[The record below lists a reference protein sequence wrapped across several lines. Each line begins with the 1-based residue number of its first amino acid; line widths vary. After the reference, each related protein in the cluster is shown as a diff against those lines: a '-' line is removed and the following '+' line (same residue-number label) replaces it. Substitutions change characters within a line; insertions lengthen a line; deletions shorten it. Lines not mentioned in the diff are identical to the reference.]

1 MADSSEFKA
10 RSRALAPDFV
20 LDREIGRGGMGIV
33 YLGTDVKLDRA
44 VAIKVLPELLSDV
57 PEVRERFL
65 REARTA
71 AKLAHPNI
79 VPIHRAD
86 EMDGVVFI
94 VMTYID
100 GASLADRLAAQTVI
114 APSAIVPILRDVALA
129 LDYAHGHGV
138 VHRDIKPENIL
149 VEGSSGRA
157 WVTDFGIARLA
168 EAKPLTATG
177 QVLGTVHYMSP
188 EQITG
193 EPVDGRSD
201 LYSLGVVG
209 FRALTGRLPFD
220 NETASAVL
228 VAHVVKSPPKVRDV
242 APDAP
247 VALADVIDTCLAK
260 DPAARFA
267 SGKILARQLDDA
279 LSAAE
284 REGTRSADAPA
295 IISEGEA
302 QALWSRAV
310 ELQAMTGVVTRPLA
324 PPRPAQLKPGDRRTL
339 TSGYRFEDAR
349 AAAVEAGI
357 DERYVARAA
366 AELGF
371 TPALSQPSAANL
383 PHPARRPSPNAS
395 PAHAVRDETPPA
407 SPLAGAPMAVMYEVA
422 VAGEVPDSEMFV
434 LVDTIRR
441 RLGEAGQFG
450 SIGRSVSWS
459 SNSKNRRLQISI
471 LSRHGKTTIRAD
483 ERMPPLAGAVFGG
496 VMGGVGGGSGG
507 LAFAIGMAGFHSVA
521 ASLGLWSAIIGGSY
535 LLARTIYGAQVRRRG
550 KELRDLVEELGAQA
564 RDTIEGR

>member
-94 VMTYID
+94 VMTYIN
-100 GASLADRLAAQTVI
+100 GTSLAERLAAQTVI

-157 WVTDFGIARLA
+157 WVTDFGIARVA

-193 EPVDGRSD
+193 EHVDGRSD

-220 NETASAVL
+220 NEAASAVL
-228 VAHVVKSPPKVRDV
+228 VAHVVKPAPKVREI
-242 APDAP
+242 APRIP
-247 VALADVIDTCLAK
+247 EALAALIDCCLAK
-260 DPAARFA
+260 DPAARCA
-267 SGKILARQLDDA
+267 SGLDFARRIDEAMPELEQSGVVAGDD
-279 LSAAE
+279 
-284 REGTRSADAPA
+284 RA
-295 IISEGEA
+295 II
-302 QALWSRAV
+302 
-310 ELQAMTGVVTRPLA
+310 
-324 PPRPAQLKPGDRRTL
+324 
-339 TSGYRFEDAR
+339 
-349 AAAVEAGI
+349 
-357 DERYVARAA
+357 
-366 AELGF
+366 
-371 TPALSQPSAANL
+371 
-383 PHPARRPSPNAS
+383 
-395 PAHAVRDETPPA
+395 
-407 SPLAGAPMAVMYEVA
+407 
-422 VAGEVPDSEMFV
+422 
-434 LVDTIRR
+434 
-441 RLGEAGQFG
+441 
-450 SIGRSVSWS
+450 
-459 SNSKNRRLQISI
+459 
-471 LSRHGKTTIRAD
+471 
-483 ERMPPLAGAVFGG
+483 
-496 VMGGVGGGSGG
+496 
-507 LAFAIGMAGFHSVA
+507 
-521 ASLGLWSAIIGGSY
+521 
-535 LLARTIYGAQVRRRG
+535 
-550 KELRDLVEELGAQA
+550 
-564 RDTIEGR
+564 